1 MTPRQVMGYVWVS
14 TDEQTLSVEAPREAL
29 CGWCQVHG
37 ATLGA
42 VYTDVGI
49 AGGAPLE
56 KRPGLLAALSALTKG
71 TALLV
76 LRRDRLAR
84 DTLTVAIAERMAQK
98 AGAVIL
104 TVTGAGDGEG
114 PEAQLMRTIIDAFA
128 QYERALITVR
138 TKTAMPRKRAKGERI
153 GAMPYGYQ
161 LAADGVHFVDAPSE
175 QAVIA
180 IVQRIRAG
188 GLSYRAIA
196 AELINQRGFTNRAG
210 GRFMATQVVHML
222 QAVA

>member
-1 MTPRQVMGYVWVS
+1 MTPRQVIGYVRVS
-14 TDEQTLSVEAPREAL
+14 TDEQTLSVEAQREAL
-29 CGWCQVHG
+29 SGWCQTQG
-37 ATLGA
+37 ATLGGM
-42 VYTDVGI
+42 YTDVGI

-56 KRPGLLAALSALTKG
+56 KRPGLLTALSALTKG

-84 DTLTVAIAERMAQK
+84 DTLTAAIAERMAQK

-128 QYERALITVR
+128 QYERALIAVR
-138 TKTAMPRKRAKGERI
+138 TKTAMQRKRAKGERI
-153 GAMPYGYQ
+153 GAIPYGSQ
-161 LAADGVHFVDAPSE
+161 LAADGVHFVEAPSE

-180 IVQRIRAG
+180 IVRRLRAS

-196 AELINQRGFTNRAG
+196 AELNQRGLTSRAG

>member
-1 MTPRQVMGYVWVS
+1 MKPRQVIGYVRVS
-14 TDEQTLSVEAPREAL
+14 TDEQTLSVEAQHEAL
-29 CGWCQVHG
+29 SGWCQAHSV
-37 ATLGA
+37 TLVE

-49 AGGAPLE
+49 SGGAPLE
-56 KRPGLLAALSALTKG
+56 KRPGLLAALAALTKG
-71 TALLV
+71 TGLLV

-84 DTLTVAIAERMAQK
+84 DTLTAAIAERMAQK
-98 AGAVIL
+98 AGASIL

-128 QYERALITVR
+128 QYERALIKVR
-138 TKTAMPRKRAKGERI
+138 TTTAMQRKRAKGERI
-153 GAMPYGYQ
+153 GAIPYGYQ

-175 QAVIA
+175 QAVIT
-180 IVQRIRAG
+180 IVCRLRAG

-196 AELINQRGFTNRAG
+196 AELNRRGLTNRAG

>member
-1 MTPRQVMGYVWVS
+1 MSRRSPWRPS
-14 TDEQTLSVEAPREAL
+14 EEAL
-29 CGWCQVHG
+29 RGWCQVQG
-37 ATLGA
+37 VTLVD

-49 AGGAPLE
+49 SGGAPLE
-56 KRPGLLAALSALTKG
+56 KRPGLLAALAALTKG
-71 TALLV
+71 SALLV

-84 DTLTVAIAERMAQK
+84 DTLTAAIAERMAQK
-98 AGAVIL
+98 AGASIL

-138 TKTAMPRKRAKGERI
+138 TKTAMQRKRAKGERI
-153 GAMPYGYQ
+153 GAIPYGYQ

-180 IVQRIRAG
+180 IVQRLRAG

-196 AELINQRGFTNRAG
+196 AELNQRGLTNRAG
-210 GRFMATQVVHML
+210 GRFMATQVVHIL